1 MENTHGKQNIYE
13 RMNTFSSYHFASP
26 LQQTGQSLSILNIVE
41 VVTDFF
47 SFSLENTSFLVLF
60 DD

>member
-1 MENTHGKQNIYE
+1 
-13 RMNTFSSYHFASP
+13 MNTFSSYHFASP
-26 LQQTGQSLSILNIVE
+26 LQQAGQSLSILNIVE